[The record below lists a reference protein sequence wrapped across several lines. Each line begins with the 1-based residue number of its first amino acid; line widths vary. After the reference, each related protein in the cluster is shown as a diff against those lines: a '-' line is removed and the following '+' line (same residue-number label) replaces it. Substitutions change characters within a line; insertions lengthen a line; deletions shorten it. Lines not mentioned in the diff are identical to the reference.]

1 MTLRPNDPSLMERGF
16 DKLMTPM
23 GLPLVTMALFLFF
36 VVIAAGG
43 VWWRLAEV
51 ARRERREK

>member
-1 MTLRPNDPSLMERGF
+1 MERGF

-23 GLPLVTMALFLFF
+23 GLNAVVLTMFLFF

-43 VWWRLAEV
+43 VVWRLKEQAS
-51 ARRERREK
+51 REKRK